1 MLASSPPSP
10 PPKKKKSISDGHLP
24 PEQGSATD
32 ECQDVRGCPRFGCS
46 DVSLATAAAG
56 DENPN
61 ILPEVKEIKIQFLL
75 RTPLFNAGS
84 NPDTWGAGG
93 GGAERMTTQA

>member
-1 MLASSPPSP
+1 MTDTS
-10 PPKKKKSISDGHLP
+10 P
-24 PEQGSATD
+24 PEQGSATNARD
-32 ECQDVRGCPRFGCS
+32 GKGCPRFSCS

-75 RTPLFNAGS
+75 RTPLFNSGS

-93 GGAERMTTQA
+93 GGVGRMTTQA

>member
-1 MLASSPPSP
+1 M
-10 PPKKKKSISDGHLP
+10 
-24 PEQGSATD
+24 
-32 ECQDVRGCPRFGCS
+32 
-46 DVSLATAAAG
+46 SLATAAAG

-84 NPDTWGAGG
+84 NPDTWGAEGG
-93 GGAERMTTQA
+93 GGNTLCKGKTHTRSRLTFPLLPDSVNAHSLG